1 MENGLRSLID
11 LQYLNIAIVFS
22 ELVKSTSINAVWMVL
37 MLVIGIVIGAA
48 GYYAASAFITP
59 QEKPS
64 LVETIKSRGKL
75 IVGTSADWPP
85 FEYIDAKGNYA
96 GIDIAIAERIA
107 RELGVQLEVR
117 DMKFAALIEALKG
130 GQVDL
135 VIADLHHTA
144 EREREI
150 DFSKG
155 YYVAY
160 DASVVVLKS
169 RAQEFKGEESLYGK
183 NVGVQLGTIQEEWA
197 NEHLKGKSNIV
208 SYDRVYPEMVMTLKR
223 GDLDAL
229 IVGDI
234 IGQVIARRDPE
245 LVVVMRLGSLSGAAV
260 GIPQGAEDLKY
271 VVNKVIEDLISSG
284 EMDKIFEDEIN
295 KWLG

>member
-1 MENGLRSLID
+1 
-11 LQYLNIAIVFS
+11 
-22 ELVKSTSINAVWMVL
+22 VKTTGINAVWMVV

-48 GYYAASAFITP
+48 GFYAVSSFITP

-96 GIDIAIAERIA
+96 GIDIAIADKIA
-107 RELGVQLEVR
+107 KELGVQLEVK

-160 DASVVVLKS
+160 DAAVVVLKS
-169 RAQEFKGEESLYGK
+169 RASEFKDEQSLYGK
-183 NVGVQLGTIQEEWA
+183 NIGVQLGTIQEEWA
-197 NEHLKGKSNIV
+197 NEHLKGKSSIV
-208 SYDRVYPEMVMTLKR
+208 SYDRVYPEMVMPLKR

-234 IGQVIARRDPE
+234 IGQVLASRDPDLE
-245 LVVVMRLGSLSGAAV
+245 VVMRLGSLSGAAI

-271 VVNKVIEDLISSG
+271 VVNKVIEDLINSG
-284 EMDKIFEDEIN
+284 EMDRIFQDEIN
-295 KWLG
+295 KWLGT

>member
-1 MENGLRSLID
+1 MKTTG
-11 LQYLNIAIVFS
+11 
-22 ELVKSTSINAVWMVL
+22 INAVWMVV

-48 GYYAASAFITP
+48 GFYAVSSFITP

-96 GIDIAIAERIA
+96 GIDIAIADKIA
-107 RELGVQLEVR
+107 KELGVQLEVK

-160 DASVVVLKS
+160 DAAVVVLKS
-169 RAQEFKGEESLYGK
+169 RASEFKDEQSLYGK
-183 NVGVQLGTIQEEWA
+183 NIGVQLGTIQEEWA
-197 NEHLKGKSNIV
+197 NEHLKGKSSIV

-234 IGQVIARRDPE
+234 IGQVLASRDPDLE
-245 LVVVMRLGSLSGAAV
+245 VVMRLGSLSGAAI

-271 VVNKVIEDLISSG
+271 VVNKVIEDLINSG
-284 EMDKIFEDEIN
+284 EMDRIFQDEIN
-295 KWLG
+295 KWLGT

>member
-1 MENGLRSLID
+1 M
-11 LQYLNIAIVFS
+11 
-22 ELVKSTSINAVWMVL
+22 KSSSINAVWLVI

-48 GYYAASAFITP
+48 GTYVVSSFMAPPA
-59 QEKPS
+59 KPS

-85 FEYIDAKGNYA
+85 FEYIDAKGNFA

-107 RELGVQLEVR
+107 RELGVQLEVK

-160 DASVVVLKS
+160 DAAVVVLKS
-169 RAQEFKGEESLYGK
+169 RASEFKDEQSLYGK
-183 NVGVQLGTIQEEWA
+183 NIGVQLGTIQEEWA
-197 NEHLKGKSNIV
+197 NDHLKGKSNIV

-223 GDLDAL
+223 GDLDAI

-234 IGQVIARRDPE
+234 IGQVLASRDPD
-245 LVVVMRLGSLSGAAV
+245 LVVAMRLGSLSGAAIGV
-260 GIPQGAEDLKY
+260 PQGAEDLKY
-271 VVNKVIEDLISSG
+271 VVNKVIEDLTSSG
-284 EMDKIFEDEIN
+284 EMDRIFQEEIN
-295 KWLG
+295 KWLGT

>member
-1 MENGLRSLID
+1 
-11 LQYLNIAIVFS
+11 
-22 ELVKSTSINAVWMVL
+22 VKSSSINAVWLVI

-48 GYYAASAFITP
+48 GYHVASSFMAP

-85 FEYIDAKGNYA
+85 FEYIDAKGNFA

-107 RELGVQLEVR
+107 RELGVQLEVK

-160 DASVVVLKS
+160 DAAVVVLKS
-169 RAQEFKGEESLYGK
+169 RAPEFKDEQSLYGK
-183 NVGVQLGTIQEEWA
+183 NIGVQLGTIQEEWA
-197 NEHLKGKSNIV
+197 NNHLKGKSNIV

-234 IGQVIARRDPE
+234 IGQVLASRDPD
-245 LVVVMRLGSLSGAAV
+245 LVVVMRLGSLSGAAIGV
-260 GIPQGAEDLKY
+260 PQGAEDLKY
-271 VVNKVIEDLISSG
+271 VVNKVIEDLTSSG
-284 EMDKIFEDEIN
+284 EMDRIFQEEIN
-295 KWLG
+295 KWLGT

>member
-1 MENGLRSLID
+1 MKTTG
-11 LQYLNIAIVFS
+11 
-22 ELVKSTSINAVWMVL
+22 INAVWMVI

-48 GYYAASAFITP
+48 GFYAVSSFITP

-96 GIDIAIAERIA
+96 GIDIAIADRIA
-107 RELGVQLEVR
+107 KELGVQLEVK

-160 DASVVVLKS
+160 DAAVIVLKS
-169 RAQEFKGEESLYGK
+169 RASEFKDEQSLYGK
-183 NVGVQLGTIQEEWA
+183 NIGVQLGTIQEEWA
-197 NEHLKGKSNIV
+197 NEHLKGKSSIV

-234 IGQVIARRDPE
+234 IGQVLASRDPDLE
-245 LVVVMRLGSLSGAAV
+245 VVMRLGSLSGAAI

-271 VVNKVIEDLISSG
+271 VVNKVIEDLINSG
-284 EMDKIFEDEIN
+284 EMDRIFQDEIN
-295 KWLG
+295 KWLGT

>member
-1 MENGLRSLID
+1 MKTTG
-11 LQYLNIAIVFS
+11 
-22 ELVKSTSINAVWMVL
+22 INAVWMVI

-48 GYYAASAFITP
+48 GFYAVSSFITP

-96 GIDIAIAERIA
+96 GIDIAIADKIA
-107 RELGVQLEVR
+107 KELGVQLEVK

-160 DASVVVLKS
+160 DAAVVVLKS
-169 RAQEFKGEESLYGK
+169 RASEFKDEQSLYGK
-183 NVGVQLGTIQEEWA
+183 NIGVQLGTIQEEWA
-197 NEHLKGKSNIV
+197 NEHLKGKSSIV

-234 IGQVIARRDPE
+234 IGQVLASRDPDLE
-245 LVVVMRLGSLSGAAV
+245 VVMRLGSLSGAAI

-271 VVNKVIEDLISSG
+271 VVNKVIEDLINSG
-284 EMDKIFEDEIN
+284 EMDRIFQDEIN
-295 KWLG
+295 KWLGT

>member
-1 MENGLRSLID
+1 
-11 LQYLNIAIVFS
+11 
-22 ELVKSTSINAVWMVL
+22 VKTTGINAVWMVV

-48 GYYAASAFITP
+48 GFYAVSSFITP

-96 GIDIAIAERIA
+96 GIDIAIADKIA
-107 RELGVQLEVR
+107 KELGVQLEVK

-160 DASVVVLKS
+160 DAAVVVLKS
-169 RAQEFKGEESLYGK
+169 RASEFKDEQSLYGK
-183 NVGVQLGTIQEEWA
+183 NIGVQLGTIQEEWA
-197 NEHLKGKSNIV
+197 NEHLKGKSSIV

-234 IGQVIARRDPE
+234 IGQVLASRDPDLE
-245 LVVVMRLGSLSGAAV
+245 VVMRLGSLSGAAI

-271 VVNKVIEDLISSG
+271 VVNKVIEDLINSG
-284 EMDKIFEDEIN
+284 EMDRIFQDEIN
-295 KWLG
+295 KWLGT

>member
-1 MENGLRSLID
+1 
-11 LQYLNIAIVFS
+11 
-22 ELVKSTSINAVWMVL
+22 VKSSSINAVWL
-37 MLVIGIVIGAA
+37 AAMLVIGIIIGAA
-48 GYYAASAFITP
+48 GYYAVSSFMAP

-64 LVETIKSRGKL
+64 LVDTIKSRGKL

-96 GIDIAIAERIA
+96 GIDIAIADRIA
-107 RELGVQLEVR
+107 KALGVQLEIK

-160 DASVVVLKS
+160 DAAVVVLKT
-169 RAQEFKGEESLYGK
+169 RASEFKDEQSLYGK
-183 NVGVQLGTIQEEWA
+183 NIGVQLGTIQEEWA

-234 IGQVIARRDPE
+234 IGQVLASRDPDLE
-245 LVVVMRLGSLSGAAV
+245 VVMRLGSLSGAAIGV
-260 GIPQGAEDLKY
+260 PQGAEDLKY
-271 VVNKVIEDLISSG
+271 VVNKVIEDLTSSG
-284 EMDKIFEDEIN
+284 EMDKIFQEEIN
-295 KWLG
+295 KWLGT

>member
-1 MENGLRSLID
+1 M
-11 LQYLNIAIVFS
+11 
-22 ELVKSTSINAVWMVL
+22 KSSSINAVWLVI

-48 GYYAASAFITP
+48 GYYVASSFMAP
-59 QEKPS
+59 PAKPS

-85 FEYIDAKGNYA
+85 FEYIDAKGNFA

-107 RELGVQLEVR
+107 RELGVQLEVK

-160 DASVVVLKS
+160 DAAVVVLKS
-169 RAQEFKGEESLYGK
+169 KASEFKDEQSLYGK
-183 NVGVQLGTIQEEWA
+183 NIGVQLGTIQEEWA
-197 NEHLKGKSNIV
+197 NDHLKGKSNIV

-234 IGQVIARRDPE
+234 IGQVLASRDPD
-245 LVVVMRLGSLSGAAV
+245 LVVVMRLGSLSGAAIGV
-260 GIPQGAEDLKY
+260 PQGAEDLKY
-271 VVNKVIEDLISSG
+271 VVNKVIEDLTSSG
-284 EMDKIFEDEIN
+284 EMDRIFQEEIN
-295 KWLG
+295 KWLGT

>member
-1 MENGLRSLID
+1 
-11 LQYLNIAIVFS
+11 
-22 ELVKSTSINAVWMVL
+22 VKSSSINAVWLVI

-48 GYYAASAFITP
+48 GTYVASSFMAP
-59 QEKPS
+59 PAKPS

-85 FEYIDAKGNYA
+85 FEYIDAKGNFA

-107 RELGVQLEVR
+107 RELGVQLEVK

-150 DFSKG
+150 DFSKN

-169 RAQEFKGEESLYGK
+169 RAPEFKDEQSLYGK
-183 NVGVQLGTIQEEWA
+183 NIGVQLGTIQEEWA

-234 IGQVIARRDPE
+234 IGQVLASRDPD
-245 LVVVMRLGSLSGAAV
+245 LVVVMHLGSLSGAAV
-260 GIPQGAEDLKY
+260 GIPQGEEELKY

-284 EMDKIFEDEIN
+284 EMDNIFQEEIN
-295 KWLG
+295 KWLEM

>member
-1 MENGLRSLID
+1 
-11 LQYLNIAIVFS
+11 
-22 ELVKSTSINAVWMVL
+22 VKSSSINAVWLVI

-48 GYYAASAFITP
+48 GYYVASSFMAP
-59 QEKPS
+59 PAKPS

-85 FEYIDAKGNYA
+85 FEYIDAKGNFA

-107 RELGVQLEVR
+107 RELGVQLEVK

-160 DASVVVLKS
+160 DAAVVVLKS
-169 RAQEFKGEESLYGK
+169 KASEFKDEQSLYGK
-183 NVGVQLGTIQEEWA
+183 NIGVQLGTIQEEWA
-197 NEHLKGKSNIV
+197 NDHLKGKSNIV

-234 IGQVIARRDPE
+234 IGQVLASRDPD
-245 LVVVMRLGSLSGAAV
+245 LVVVMRLGSLSGAAIGV
-260 GIPQGAEDLKY
+260 PQGAEDLKY
-271 VVNKVIEDLISSG
+271 VVNKVIEDLTSSG
-284 EMDKIFEDEIN
+284 EMDRIFQEEIN
-295 KWLG
+295 KWLGT